1 VPFESEPVN
10 LILLSYDCHKT
21 IITVKYLIV
30 IVSGRG
36 GSEPI
41 PITQQEESPLKLK
54 TSALL
59 VAGALSGA
67 AGMPAQAD
75 NDVMMD
81 LLKVLRDKGTLS
93 AQDYELLLNA
103 AKSNKKA
110 AEADTAEVKAQVKE
124 VKEATADMPKIT
136 TKGKLKFES
145 PDGHWSFQPIGR
157 VMWDAVDADGDGYK
171 DFHGTELRRAR
182 LGFEGDI
189 YDWGYKFEADFASG
203 SASIKDA
210 FVSYNT
216 MFDENKFGLK
226 MGQSQI
232 AFGFNTAASSKYM
245 TFMDRP
251 WYADSALSPARES
264 GLVAKLSDHNWSVA
278 SSVTVGEIEDGETD
292 EAVDGTTF
300 ALRGTYVPY
309 MQDKNHIVQA
319 GAGYM
324 GVSSG
329 KDGFS
334 YSQHLVAHK
343 DHTKIFSTEMISAAD
358 FDGIDAFEGD
368 VVGIFGPFST
378 LAEYNKFTAKS
389 EMSHSDIDIDSY
401 SVEAAYFLTGE
412 SMKLKHGLWD
422 GIKPKSPYGAWQ
434 VAARYESM
442 DIDGEAVAG
451 DDKADKW
458 TVGLNYYPTQNTRLM
473 LNYDKVLNWEEDG
486 VDTGSEPS
494 SVKFRAQAKW

>member
-1 VPFESEPVN
+1 
-10 LILLSYDCHKT
+10 
-21 IITVKYLIV
+21 
-30 IVSGRG
+30 
-36 GSEPI
+36 
-41 PITQQEESPLKLK
+41 LKLK
-54 TSALL
+54 TSSLL
-59 VAGALSGA
+59 VAGALFGSA
-67 AGMPAQAD
+67 VMPAQAD
-75 NDVMMD
+75 NAAMME
-81 LLKVLRDKGTLS
+81 LLKVLRDKGTIS
-93 AQDYELLLNA
+93 AHDYETLTNA
-103 AKSNKKA
+103 AKADKEAMDADKEA
-110 AEADTAEVKAQVKE
+110 MQADTAEVK
-124 VKEATADMPKIT
+124 EAAAKLPKIT
-136 TKGKLKFES
+136 TDGKLKFES

-157 VMWDAVDADGDGYK
+157 VMWDAVDADGDGYP

-182 LGFEGDI
+182 LGFEGEI
-189 YDWGYKFEADFASG
+189 YDWGYKFEADLADG
-203 SASIKDA
+203 NASIKDA
-210 FVSYNT
+210 YVSYGT

-264 GLVAKLSDHNWSVA
+264 GLVAKLSDHRWSVA
-278 SSVTVGEIEDGETD
+278 SSVTVGEFDDGETD
-292 EAVDGTTF
+292 EAVDGTTS

-309 MQDKNHIVQA
+309 MQDKNHIVQV

-343 DHTKIFSTEMISAAD
+343 DNTKIVSTETISQAD

-368 VVGIFGPFST
+368 VVGIFGSFHT
-378 LAEYNKFTAKS
+378 LAEYNNFTAKS
-389 EMSHSDIDIDSY
+389 DISNSDIDIDSY
-401 SVEAAYFLTGE
+401 SVEAGYFLTGE
-412 SMKLKHGLWD
+412 SMKLKHGLWS
-422 GIKPKSPYGAWQ
+422 GIKPISPYGAWQ
-434 VAARYESM
+434 VAARYEKM
-442 DIDGEAVAG
+442 DIDGHAVAG

-486 VDTGSEPS
+486 VDTDSEPS
-494 SVKFRAQAKW
+494 SVKFRAQAYW

>member
-1 VPFESEPVN
+1 
-10 LILLSYDCHKT
+10 
-21 IITVKYLIV
+21 
-30 IVSGRG
+30 
-36 GSEPI
+36 
-41 PITQQEESPLKLK
+41 LKLK
-54 TSALL
+54 TSSLL
-59 VAGALSGA
+59 VAGALFGSA
-67 AGMPAQAD
+67 VMPAQAD
-75 NDVMMD
+75 NDAMME
-81 LLKVLRDKGTLS
+81 LLKVLRDKGTIS
-93 AQDYELLLNA
+93 AHDYDMLTNA
-103 AKSNKKA
+103 AKADNEAMQADKDAMQADA
-110 AEADTAEVKAQVKE
+110 AEA
-124 VKEATADMPKIT
+124 KEAAAKLPKIT
-136 TKGKLKFES
+136 TNGKLKFES

-157 VMWDAVDADGDGYK
+157 VMWDAVDADGDGYS

-189 YDWGYKFEADFASG
+189 YDWGYKFEADLASG

-210 FVSYNT
+210 FVSYGT
-216 MFDENKFGLK
+216 MFGDNKFGLK

-245 TFMDRP
+245 SFMDRP

-264 GLVAKLSDHNWSVA
+264 GLVAKLSDHSWSVA
-278 SSVTVGEIEDGETD
+278 SSVTVGEFEDGETD
-292 EAVDGTTF
+292 ESVDGTTV

-309 MQDKNHIVQA
+309 MQDKSHIVQV

-343 DHTKIFSTEMISAAD
+343 DHTRIVSTETISDAD

-368 VVGIFGPFST
+368 VVGIFGPFHT
-378 LAEYNKFTAKS
+378 LAEYNNFTAKS
-389 EMSHSDIDIDSY
+389 DMSNSDIDIDSY
-401 SVEAAYFLTGE
+401 SVEAGYFLTGE
-412 SMKLKHGLWD
+412 SMKLKHGLWS
-422 GIKPKSPYGAWQ
+422 GIKPTSPYGAWQ

-442 DIDGEAVAG
+442 DIDGQAAAG

-494 SVKFRAQAKW
+494 SVKFRAQAYW